1 MPDYSESNA
10 KEKKF
15 IQDMKNNIE
24 NKIVFIIFSSIF
36 LWFFLKYVELGY
48 RYTDT
53 IEQMPTK
60 MLRFGIFFIV
70 VTIVIYC
77 ICYVKE
83 AIKSGIIF
91 VVLGLFLSIYSFVMS
106 ALKYSFPKFSHQYM
120 LLIVYTIT
128 GLVYFGFKY
137 YILMTRNNGTKNK

>member
-1 MPDYSESNA
+1 MPANLESNA

-24 NKIVFIIFSSIF
+24 NKIVFIILSSIL

-53 IEQMPTK
+53 IAQMPSK
-60 MLRFGIFFIV
+60 MLKFGIFFIV
-70 VTIVIYC
+70 VTVVIYC
-77 ICYVKE
+77 ICYVKA
-83 AIKSGIIF
+83 AIKNGIMF

-106 ALKYSFPKFSHQYM
+106 ALKYSFPKFNQQYM
-120 LLIVYTIT
+120 LLFIYALT

-137 YILMTRNNGTKNK
+137 YILTTRKHQN